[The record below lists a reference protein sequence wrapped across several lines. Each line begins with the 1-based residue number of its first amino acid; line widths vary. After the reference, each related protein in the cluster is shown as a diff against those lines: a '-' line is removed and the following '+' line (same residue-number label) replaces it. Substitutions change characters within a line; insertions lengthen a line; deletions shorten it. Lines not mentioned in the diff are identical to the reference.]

1 MTTPSP
7 ETLLG
12 MLAELDRIRS
22 LVVELVERAAP
33 GLLPAPPDDSGG
45 GEHSAYELLLG
56 ARRAVFGHPAA
67 ARSLHDL
74 LVAEGRRYASTPAGA
89 LLRDR
94 LVGSEGVDQLRRIW
108 ETVSLNVLD
117 GPAPPSGVPDA
128 WAELLA
134 DAVTAHGL
142 DETVLAR
149 LRPEGFA

>member
-1 MTTPSP
+1 MTTPTP
-7 ETLLG
+7 ETLLS

-22 LVVELVERAAP
+22 LLVELMERAAP
-33 GLLPAPPDDSGG
+33 GLLPAPPDDSGD
-45 GEHSAYELLLG
+45 GERSAYELLLG

-89 LLRDR
+89 QLRDR
-94 LVGSEGVDQLRRIW
+94 LIASEGVDRLRRIW

-142 DETVLAR
+142 DDTVLAR